1 MSVLD
6 DHDHVYGEKLRF
18 AAGAVSDHQSV
29 VATALQLLTLGIPC
43 LYYGTEQ
50 GLAGPEETERRWL
63 PGWGSHD
70 RYLREAMFGP
80 RFPRIQGRNG
90 VPGLG
95 DDRLDHD
102 LPGFGPFGTAGAHC
116 FDPDH
121 PLYLRTAAITLI
133 RADFPVLRSGR
144 QYLRP
149 ASVFGEPFAPAEAGE
164 LIGWSR
170 ILTDEE
176 ALCVVN
182 PNGLA
187 ARGADLLIDA
197 QLNPPGSAL
206 TVIMNS
212 AQAGGLAE
220 VAHPVGSQV
229 PVRQAV
235 SGAAYVEIRDVGPS
249 EAMVLV
255 NRP

>member
-1 MSVLD
+1 
-6 DHDHVYGEKLRF
+6 VYGEKLRF
-18 AAGAVSDHQSV
+18 AARAVNDHQ
-29 VATALQLLTLGIPC
+29 ATAATAIQLLTLGIPC

-50 GLAGPEETERRWL
+50 GFAGPEEAERSWL
-63 PGWGSHD
+63 PGWGGHD

-80 RFPRIQGRNG
+80 RFPRAQGRAG
-90 VPGLG
+90 VPGLSGG
-95 DDRLDHD
+95 DGLDHE

-116 FDPDH
+116 FDPAH
-121 PLYLRTAAITLI
+121 PLYRRTAAITAA

-149 ASVFGEPFAPAEAGE
+149 VSVFGQPYGAARAGE
-164 LIGWSR
+164 LFGWSR
-170 ILTDEE
+170 ILADEE

-187 ARGADLLIDA
+187 ARGADVLVDA
-197 QLNPPGSAL
+197 QLSSPGSVL

-212 AQAGGLAE
+212 AQAGGVASP
-220 VAHPVGSQV
+220 AHPVGSQV
-229 PVRQAV
+229 PVRRTT
-235 SGAAYVEIRDVGPS
+235 SGAAYIEIRNVGPS
-249 EAMVLV
+249 EALVLV